1 MPKYKPGDLVIVHGP
16 TCEIAGFT
24 FGAPIPWND
33 DMDRYKGRTLRVCR
47 VTGYGTIRLA
57 PADDTLIRD
66 LGYDFIADW
75 LSPAEKNISAS
86 QKDILRCSCPF
97 PVMRIV
103 NILGEN
109 IPVCHSC
116 KKEI

>member
-66 LGYDFIADW
+66 LGYDRR
-75 LSPAEKNISAS
+75 EKYFSEPKRYSSLFLPLPRYENS
-86 QKDILRCSCPF
+86 QYSW
-97 PVMRIV
+97 
-103 NILGEN
+103 
-109 IPVCHSC
+109 
-116 KKEI
+116 